1 MAAGP
6 KLATIAWR
14 NLWRQK
20 RRTFLTLVS
29 IAFGGFMAVMMMG
42 MQDRVFAD
50 FVDTAARLGA
60 GHVVIQHHE
69 YLDTPGLART
79 VQNTTA
85 IRELASQDSRVHRSV
100 ARIMGQAMLATAH
113 ESFGAVFIAYDPQS
127 EDEDTFSFIEGVEKG
142 ELYATAVDK
151 GLVLGKV
158 LASNLGAEL
167 GDKIVYTMMDKHGE
181 IVAGMGRLSGTIG
194 TGSPGADGSLFLLPL
209 DTAREVLGYA
219 DDEATH
225 VGLYLHDNRNSQLV
239 AASIAPQV
247 GDGQVAL
254 SWDVVAPD
262 LKAFVTMKKGG
273 GYFFLIIIAVLV
285 TAGIFNTLFMSVM
298 ERVREFGI
306 LIAIGYSS
314 GQIFRMVM
322 WESVFLAILG
332 LFFGGLIT
340 YFPYRSLEE
349 NGIDM
354 SEIYANQD
362 VSIGGVGFDTHMP
375 FGIYPESAMVIVC
388 CIIIATLSAGLY
400 PAWKAG
406 RVEPVD
412 SIKLV

>member
-85 IRELASQDSRVHRSV
+85 IRELASQDPRVHRSV
-100 ARIMGQAMLATAH
+100 DRIMGQAMLSTAH
-113 ESFGAVFIAYDPQS
+113 ESFGAVFIAYDPTA
-127 EDEDTFSFIEGVEKG
+127 EDEDTFQFIEGVEKG
-142 ELYATAVDK
+142 ELYASAVDK
-151 GLVLGKV
+151 GLVLGKI
-158 LASNLGAEL
+158 LASNLGVEL
-167 GDKIVYTMMDKHGE
+167 GDKIVYTMMDKQGE

-209 DTAREVLGYA
+209 DTAREVLSYN
-219 DDEATH
+219 DDEATQ
-225 VGLYLHDNRNSQLV
+225 VGLYLHDNRNSPLV
-239 AASIAPQV
+239 AASIAPKV

-254 SWDVVAPD
+254 SWDEIAPD
-262 LKAFVTMKKGG
+262 LKAFVAMKKGG

-306 LIAIGYSS
+306 LVAIGYSP

-332 LFFGGLIT
+332 LIFGGLVT
-340 YFPYRSLEE
+340 YFPYTSLEE

-354 SEIYANQD
+354 SEVYANQD
-362 VSIGGVGFDTHMP
+362 VSVGGVGFDTQFP
-375 FGIYPESAMVIVC
+375 FGIYPESAVVIFF
-388 CIIIATLSAGLY
+388 CIIFATLAAGIY